1 MQPVDVDTFTTY
13 EVADDGSG
21 VRLNFQDNQGC
32 QACVSIPME
41 ALKTL
46 TLSLPKIMLGVA
58 DRNIAPHLGSLTNQP
73 VSA

>member
-1 MQPVDVDTFTTY
+1 
-13 EVADDGSG
+13 
-21 VRLNFQDNQGC
+21 
-32 QACVSIPME
+32 VSIPME

-73 VSA
+73 VSALRARFGNFRSAPASRAD